1 MSDGKTDRCWVPESD
16 LGKVVGVRD
25 KLLNVRYRYICK
37 YRYHINR
44 VLPLKTPY
52 IKVANWHIAGQIKRI
67 FFCGSLQII
76 EYFKEL
82 LGKVGYLYVF

>member
-1 MSDGKTDRCWVPESD
+1 MSDGQTDRCWVPESD

-25 KLLNVRYRYICK
+25 KLLNVRYRYMCK

-52 IKVANWHIAGQIKRI
+52 IKVANWHIASQIKRI
-67 FFCGSLQII
+67 FCGSLQII
-76 EYFKEL
+76 EYFKKL

>member
-1 MSDGKTDRCWVPESD
+1 MSDGQTDRCWVPESD
-16 LGKVVGVRD
+16 LGKEVGVRD
-25 KLLNVRYRYICK
+25 KLLNVRYRYMCK

-52 IKVANWHIAGQIKRI
+52 IKVANWHIAGQIKR
-67 FFCGSLQII
+67 GSLQII